1 VLPLTLSR
9 PERVA
14 IILALTVL
22 VLHALG
28 AGDLLEYRADAII
41 TQPWRGL
48 TGHLVHVSW
57 THALVNAAGLV
68 VVARLCSEDLDARLQ
83 VLTLLLSAIVITAV
97 LAGVYPAIA
106 WYRGLSGALHGLF
119 FAGAA
124 TWLISERPRD
134 VRRLWLPVLLLVGG
148 WLKVMLEQ
156 PGGASTPY
164 AGWLGAPVVPQS
176 HLAGAACGTA
186 LGALFAAAYPRRE
199 QQRDKQ

>member
-57 THALVNAAGLV
+57 THALVNAAALV
-68 VVARLCSEDLDARLQ
+68 VVARLYSEDLDARLQ
-83 VLTLLLSAIVITAV
+83 ALTLVLSAAAITAM
-97 LAGVYPAIA
+97 LSGVYPAIA

-164 AGWLGAPVVPQS
+164 AGWLGAPVVPQA